1 MRQNLHSFTH
11 LHKICESA
19 AKKIHY
25 PLVIE
30 HLHNSLE
37 EQYWGLAEATVMYF
51 LPRAILDLDTKLERR
66 EALDSIPV
74 DGHITGLR
82 MFVENGI
89 LALWEHERQQVA

>member
-1 MRQNLHSFTH
+1 
-11 LHKICESA
+11 
-19 AKKIHY
+19 
-25 PLVIE
+25 
-30 HLHNSLE
+30 
-37 EQYWGLAEATVMYF
+37 MYF

>member
-1 MRQNLHSFTH
+1 MKQNLQSFAH

-19 AKKIHY
+19 AKKTHY
-25 PLVIE
+25 PSVIE
-30 HLHNSLE
+30 YLHNTLE

-51 LPRAILDLDTKLERR
+51 LPRAILDLPTKLERR

>member
-11 LHKICESA
+11 LHKICEIA

-37 EQYWGLAEATVMYF
+37 PQYWGIAEATVMYF
-51 LPRAILDLDTKLERR
+51 LPRAILELDSKKARN
-66 EALDSIPV
+66 EALESIPE

-82 MFVENGI
+82 MFVRNGV
-89 LALWEHERQQVA
+89 LALWEHDRQRVA